1 MINLFE
7 RIKKQDRKAL
17 SEGITILESQL
28 LKDKKKAIKLIEKC
42 LPLSGN
48 SMRIGITGP
57 PGAGKSTF
65 IEEFGSILTKKGN
78 KVAVLAIDP
87 SSKKSQ
93 GSILG
98 DKTRMTNLSNDK
110 NAFIRPTAARNIL
123 GGISGNTKESIILC
137 EAAGFNIILV
147 ETVGVGQSESHIS
160 NIVDFCLLLTITGA
174 GDELQTIK
182 RGIIELADA
191 IIITKADGDNID
203 NAKKLSIQYQNT
215 LHRIKNNGWKIPI
228 TICSSH
234 NKIDL
239 NNIWGIIKDYR
250 KKMTIKNYLF
260 TNRKRQDIEYLHILI
275 KKEFGE
281 RKYIEIKEK
290 ELKRAEKEILGD
302 KKNIYRILE
311 EIEKTT

>member
-1 MINLFE
+1 MSNLFE
-7 RIKKQDRKAL
+7 KIKKQDRKAL

-28 LKDKKKAIKLIEKC
+28 LKDKKKATKILDKC

-48 SMRIGITGP
+48 SLRIGITGP

-65 IEEFGSILTKKGN
+65 IEEFGSILTERGN

-87 SSKKSQ
+87 SSKQSK

-98 DKTRMTNLSNDK
+98 DKTRMTKLANDK
-110 NAFIRPTAARNIL
+110 NAFIRPTSARDIL

-137 EAAGFNIILV
+137 EAAGFNIILI

-160 NIVDFCLLLTITGA
+160 NIVDFCLLLAITGA
-174 GDELQTIK
+174 GDDLQTIK
-182 RGIIELADA
+182 RGLIELADA
-191 IIITKADGDNID
+191 IIITKADGDNIV

-215 LHRIKNNGWKIPI
+215 LNRIKTNGWKTPI
-228 TICSSH
+228 TICSSY
-234 NKIDL
+234 NKTGL
-239 NNIWGIIKDYR
+239 NNIWNIIKDYR
-250 KKMTIKNYLF
+250 NKMTVKNFIYK
-260 TNRKRQDIEYLHILI
+260 NRKKQDIAYLHMLI

-290 ELKRAEKEILGD
+290 EIKKAEKEILED
-302 KKNIYRILE
+302 KKNIYKALE
-311 EIEKTT
+311 EIEKKI

>member
-28 LKDKKKAIKLIEKC
+28 LKDKKKAIKLVEKC

-98 DKTRMTNLSNDK
+98 DKTRMTNLANDK
-110 NAFIRPTAARNIL
+110 NAFVRPTSARDIL
-123 GGISGNTKESIILC
+123 GGISENTKESIILC

-182 RGIIELADA
+182 RGLIELADT

-215 LHRIKNNGWKIPI
+215 LNRIKNNGWKIPV

-234 NKIDL
+234 NKIGL

-250 KKMTIKNYLF
+250 KKMTVKNFILK
-260 TNRKRQDIEYLHILI
+260 NRKRQDIAYLHMLI

-290 ELKRAEKEILGD
+290 VLKRAEKEILGD
-302 KKNIYRILE
+302 KKNVYRILE
-311 EIEKTT
+311 EIEKAI

>member
-1 MINLFE
+1 
-7 RIKKQDRKAL
+7 
-17 SEGITILESQL
+17 
-28 LKDKKKAIKLIEKC
+28 
-42 LPLSGN
+42 
-48 SMRIGITGP
+48 
-57 PGAGKSTF
+57 
-65 IEEFGSILTKKGN
+65 
-78 KVAVLAIDP
+78 
-87 SSKKSQ
+87 
-93 GSILG
+93 G
-98 DKTRMTNLSNDK
+98 DKTRMTNLANDK
-110 NAFIRPTAARNIL
+110 NAFVRPTSARDIL
-123 GGISGNTKESIILC
+123 GGISENTKESIILC

-182 RGIIELADA
+182 RGLIELADT

-215 LHRIKNNGWKIPI
+215 LNRIKNNGWKIPV

-234 NKIDL
+234 NKIGL

-250 KKMTIKNYLF
+250 KKMTVKNFILK
-260 TNRKRQDIEYLHILI
+260 NRKRQDIAYLHMLI

-290 ELKRAEKEILGD
+290 VLKRAEKEILGD
-302 KKNIYRILE
+302 KKNVYRILE
-311 EIEKTT
+311 EIEKAI